1 MRERGR
7 WRTMEGWIRW
17 GEGRTRW
24 RKVEARQA
32 WKDKDPPY
40 VGSGEF
46 ETRQMLKLSEL
57 AEMVRHKPV
66 ASAQAQHFKALVS
79 TSN

>member
-1 MRERGR
+1 MENDGGMDKMEEGGAR
-7 WRTMEGWIRW
+7 WRR
-17 GEGRTRW
+17 
-24 RKVEARQA
+24 VEARQA
-32 WKDKDPPY
+32 WKDKDTPY
-40 VGSGEF
+40 VGSCEF

-57 AEMVRHKPV
+57 AEMVGHKPV